1 MDDNNKSDTIDGITK
16 DNNETGS
23 GETSNAR
30 VFFSRSQSNSSEK
43 KFTILSISLGFHNQQ
58 SLVFGF
64 QQLKNFWFYLGQVF
78 NPMDASRELLGT
90 VLDVLKITSLLVL
103 SQEMTQ
109 PFWIAERA
117 RFSMNQR
124 LWRKR
129 SLN

>member
-23 GETSNAR
+23 RENSNAS
-30 VFFSRSQSNSSEK
+30 FFFRKN
-43 KFTILSISLGFHNQQ
+43 FTILTISLEFHNQQ

-78 NPMDASRELLGT
+78 NPMDAYRELLGT

-109 PFWIAERA
+109 PFWIAERE

-129 SLN
+129 SLNW